1 MFKKLFLGLMIAGV
15 LVGGAV
21 TSVSAYGQNPP
32 VCPTEPVVLDVLGM
46 TAVELRD
53 EIKSGKTIQEIFTE
67 KGLDYETYSEQWLAD
82 HEACLAE
89 AVAAGELTEDQA
101 EFLQKHLEERVADGF
116 LFNQNQRF
124 GNALGT
130 YMRFRAEKIW
140 EGGHG
145 LIGEVL
151 EKLDITLDELK
162 ARITG
167 GETLEEIAE
176 GAGIDLD
183 VIHEEFIRKQLEN
196 VEQALADGKITE
208 EQADRIRDR
217 LNMQLENPI
226 PWNMFERMR
235 DRMDKQFD
243 RSQFGGRPGGM
254 GQSRGNQGGNW

>member
-21 TSVSAYGQNPP
+21 TSVSAFGQNPP
-32 VCPTEPVVLDVLGM
+32 ICPTEPIPQDILGM
-46 TAVELRD
+46 TAAEVRD
-53 EIKSGKTIQEIFTE
+53 EIRSGKTIEEIFAE
-67 KGLDYETYSEQWLAD
+67 KGLNYETYLEQWLAD
-82 HEACLAE
+82 HEACLEE
-89 AVAAGELTEDQA
+89 AVAEGQLTEDQA
-101 EFLQKHLEERVADGF
+101 ELLHERLLDRVEDG
-116 LFNQNQRF
+116 LFFYQNQGFANSMRS
-124 GNALGT
+124 
-130 YMRFRAEKIW
+130 YMNFRLDKIW
-140 EGGHG
+140 QGGNG
-145 LIGEVL
+145 LVGEIL

-235 DRMDKQFD
+235 DRMDKPFD

>member
-21 TSVSAYGQNPP
+21 TSVSAFGQNPP
-32 VCPTEPVVLDVLGM
+32 ICPTEPIPQDILGM
-46 TAVELRD
+46 TAAEVRD
-53 EIKSGKTIQEIFTE
+53 EIRSGKTIEEIFAE
-67 KGLDYETYSEQWLAD
+67 KGLNYETYLEQWLAD
-82 HEACLAE
+82 HEACLEE
-89 AVAAGELTEDQA
+89 AVAEGQLTEDQA
-101 EFLQKHLEERVADGF
+101 ELLHERLLDRVEDG
-116 LFNQNQRF
+116 LFFYQNQGFANSMRS
-124 GNALGT
+124 
-130 YMRFRAEKIW
+130 YMNFRLDKIW
-140 EGGHG
+140 QGGNG
-145 LIGEVL
+145 LVGEIL

-226 PWNMFERMR
+226 PWKMFERMR
-235 DRMDKQFD
+235 DRMDKPFD